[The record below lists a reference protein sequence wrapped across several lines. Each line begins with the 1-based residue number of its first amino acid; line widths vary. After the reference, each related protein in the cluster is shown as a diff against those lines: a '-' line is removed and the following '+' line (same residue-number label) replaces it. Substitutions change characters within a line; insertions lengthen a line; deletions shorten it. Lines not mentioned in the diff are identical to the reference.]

1 MYNDIITNS
10 NKNKN
15 DIISKNYND
24 ISLDDKN
31 ISKINNDNL
40 ITEKSNDNNI
50 DQENKKLNYIIQ
62 GNNNSKK
69 ETIEDLLNKTLTKKK
84 LDPIQ
89 KKANYDSNINLNNTE
104 EIIKDNNLTDNYLST
119 PNLDIIKYLKDQ
131 IHEKMEK
138 ISELS
143 LSQDTNKKTLTE
155 LLQKLNHAIRN
166 NAELLYSGEG
176 ILGYS
181 NVNENENKID
191 KKAKIGE
198 LRLLLE
204 NKKKELVQSKEKNEN
219 YKNKYN
225 NLIKDYKVSS
235 NSKMDIFHKQIN
247 TMKNN
252 NLLLNKKIKILN
264 TKTHLEGKKLDLNS
278 KIKNNNEIKKYS
290 DEYTTLMKEKYKH
303 YMKLNNNKKLI
314 KDALEQFQYLMKM
327 INREENE
334 KKNDKEKDKI
344 LDKIKNL
351 KLEEEINNLKED
363 LSGNEETIYNR
374 VISDKAII
382 LEKYKKINKSSS
394 IIMSNNKNYNNKKS
408 INKLR
413 IKLISKDKNVNENNK
428 NKKILNSKSC
438 DDFIAKEKIY
448 NNINNI
454 NDEDININYETMT
467 NSDYDKIKE
476 KNQKYF
482 NLDERLDKS
491 IKELSL
497 FYERK
502 IKEINS
508 VLDINSKQLSNIQQ
522 ENELLKSKIADLGKI
537 LESNKKEKKQI
548 NTNFENIN
556 SSNNKNLNGNE
567 MNEFDNKNQK
577 FENYENGSNIPS
589 KKGEIKIKN
598 IKLKE
603 REKYIEK
610 IKAKYKVKRIPIDK
624 DNININDFEK

>member
-278 KIKNNNEIKKYS
+278 KIKNNNEIKKFS

-394 IIMSNNKNYNNKKS
+394 IIMSNNKNINNNKS

-548 NTNFENIN
+548 ITNFENIN

-567 MNEFDNKNQK
+567 MNEFDIKNQK
-577 FENYENGSNIPS
+577 LENYENGSNIPS

-610 IKAKYKVKRIPIDK
+610 IKAKYKVKRSPISE
-624 DNININDFEK
+624 DNININEFE

>member
-10 NKNKN
+10 DNNKNG
-15 DIISKNYND
+15 IISKNYSDIPSND
-24 ISLDDKN
+24 EN
-31 ISKINNDNL
+31 ISQMNNDKL
-40 ITEKSNDNNI
+40 IIEQTKDNNI
-50 DQENKKLNYIIQ
+50 NQENKKLNYIIQ
-62 GNNNSKK
+62 GNDSSKK
-69 ETIEDLLNKTLTKKK
+69 ETIEELLNKTLTKKK

-89 KKANYDSNINLNNTE
+89 KKSNYDSNINMNNSND
-104 EIIKDNNLTDNYLST
+104 IINDNNLTENYSST
-119 PNLDIIKYLKDQ
+119 PNIDIIDYLKKQ
-131 IHEKMEK
+131 INEKMDK

-181 NVNENENKID
+181 NENENKID

-204 NKKKELVQSKEKNEN
+204 TKKKELVHSKETNEKF
-219 YKNKYN
+219 KNKYN
-225 NLIKDYKVSS
+225 NLIKDFEVSS
-235 NSKMDIFHKQIN
+235 SSKMDLFHKQIN

-252 NLLLNKKIKILN
+252 NILLNKRIKILN
-264 TKTHLEGKKLDLNS
+264 SQTHLEGKKLDLNS

-290 DEYTTLMKEKYKH
+290 DEYTTLMKEKYKQ

-314 KDALEQFQYLMKM
+314 KDAMEQFQYLMKM
-327 INREENE
+327 INGEENE
-334 KKNDKEKDKI
+334 KKNDKEKEKI

-351 KLEEEINNLKED
+351 KLEEEIKNLKED

-374 VISDKAII
+374 IISDKAII

-394 IIMSNNKNYNNKKS
+394 IIFSNNKNYNNNKS
-408 INKLR
+408 INKIR
-413 IKLISKDKNVNENNK
+413 IKLISKDKNINDNNK

-454 NDEDININYETMT
+454 NDEDININYDTMT

-537 LESNKKEKKQI
+537 LELNKKEKKQLI
-548 NTNFENIN
+548 SNSENVNF
-556 SSNNKNLNGNE
+556 SDDKKLNGNE
-567 MNEFDNKNQK
+567 RNETIIKSQK
-577 FENYENGSNIPS
+577 FENSEIGSNIPY
-589 KKGEIKIKN
+589 KKSEIRIKN

-610 IKAKYKVKRIPIDK
+610 IKAKYKVKRIPIEE
-624 DNININDFEK
+624 DNIKINDFE

>member
-278 KIKNNNEIKKYS
+278 KIKNNNEIKKFS

-334 KKNDKEKDKI
+334 KKNDKEKDKF

-394 IIMSNNKNYNNKKS
+394 IIMSNNKNYNNNKS

-548 NTNFENIN
+548 ITNFENIN

-567 MNEFDNKNQK
+567 MNEFDIKNQK
-577 FENYENGSNIPS
+577 LENYENGSNIPS

-610 IKAKYKVKRIPIDK
+610 IKAKYKVKRSPISE
-624 DNININDFEK
+624 DNININEFE

>member
-1 MYNDIITNS
+1 MHNDNITNS
-10 NKNKN
+10 NKN

-24 ISLDDKN
+24 MSLDDKN

-40 ITEKSNDNNI
+40 IIEQPKDNNI
-50 DQENKKLNYIIQ
+50 EQENKKLNYIIQ
-62 GNNNSKK
+62 GNNDSKK

-89 KKANYDSNINLNNTE
+89 KKTNYDSNINMNNTE
-104 EIIKDNNLTDNYLST
+104 EIIKDNYLTDNYSST
-119 PNLDIIKYLKDQ
+119 PNIDIIKYLKEQ
-131 IHEKMEK
+131 INEKMDK

-143 LSQDTNKKTLTE
+143 SSQDINKKILTE
-155 LLQKLNHAIRN
+155 LLQKLNHAIRD

-181 NVNENENKID
+181 NGNENENKID

-204 NKKKELVQSKEKNEN
+204 TKKKELVQSKERNES

-235 NSKMDIFHKQIN
+235 SSKMDLFHKQIDN
-247 TMKNN
+247 MKSN

-264 TKTHLEGKKLDLNS
+264 SQTHLEGKKLDLNS

-290 DEYTTLMKEKYKH
+290 DEYTTLMKEKYKQ

-314 KDALEQFQYLMKM
+314 KDAKEQFQYLMKM
-327 INREENE
+327 INGEENE

-363 LSGNEETIYNR
+363 LSGNEENIYDR

-394 IIMSNNKNYNNKKS
+394 IIFSNNKNYNNNKS
-408 INKLR
+408 INKIR
-413 IKLISKDKNVNENNK
+413 IKLISKDKNVNEINK

-438 DDFIAKEKIY
+438 EDFIAKEKIY

-467 NSDYDKIKE
+467 NNDYDKIKE

-522 ENELLKSKIADLGKI
+522 ENELLKSKISDLGKI

-548 NTNFENIN
+548 ITNFENIN
-556 SSNNKNLNGNE
+556 SSNDKNLNGNE
-567 MNEFDNKNQK
+567 INEFDIKNQK
-577 FENYENGSNIPS
+577 LENNEIGSNIPY
-589 KKGEIKIKN
+589 KKSEIKIKN

-610 IKAKYKVKRIPIDK
+610 IKAKYKVKRSPIRE
-624 DNININDFEK
+624 DNININEFE

>member
-1 MYNDIITNS
+1 MHNDNITNS

-24 ISLDDKN
+24 MSLDDKN

-40 ITEKSNDNNI
+40 IIEQPKDNNI
-50 DQENKKLNYIIQ
+50 EQENKKLNYIIQ
-62 GNNNSKK
+62 GNNDSKK
-69 ETIEDLLNKTLTKKK
+69 ETIEDLLNKTLIKKK

-89 KKANYDSNINLNNTE
+89 KKTNYDSNINMNNTK
-104 EIIKDNNLTDNYLST
+104 EIIKDNYLTDNYSST
-119 PNLDIIKYLKDQ
+119 PNIDIIKYLKEQ
-131 IHEKMEK
+131 INEKMDK

-143 LSQDTNKKTLTE
+143 SSQDINKKILTE
-155 LLQKLNHAIRN
+155 LLQKLNHAIRD

-176 ILGYS
+176 ILGY
-181 NVNENENKID
+181 NNGNENENKID

-198 LRLLLE
+198 LRLLFE
-204 NKKKELVQSKEKNEN
+204 TKKKELVQSKERNES

-235 NSKMDIFHKQIN
+235 SSKMDLFHKQIDN
-247 TMKNN
+247 MKSN

-264 TKTHLEGKKLDLNS
+264 SQTHLEGKKLDLNS

-290 DEYTTLMKEKYKH
+290 DEYTTLMKEKYKQ

-314 KDALEQFQYLMKM
+314 KDAKEQFQYLMKM
-327 INREENE
+327 INGEENE

-363 LSGNEETIYNR
+363 LSGNEETIYDR

-394 IIMSNNKNYNNKKS
+394 IIFSNNKNYNNNKS
-408 INKLR
+408 INKIR

-438 DDFIAKEKIY
+438 EDFIAKEKIY

-548 NTNFENIN
+548 ITNFENIN
-556 SSNNKNLNGNE
+556 SSNDKNLNGNE
-567 MNEFDNKNQK
+567 MNEFDIKNQK
-577 FENYENGSNIPS
+577 LENNKIGSNIPY
-589 KKGEIKIKN
+589 KKSEIKIKN

-610 IKAKYKVKRIPIDK
+610 IKAKYKVKRSPISE
-624 DNININDFEK
+624 DNININEFE

>member
-204 NKKKELVQSKEKNEN
+204 NKKKELVQSKEK
-219 YKNKYN
+219 
-225 NLIKDYKVSS
+225 
-235 NSKMDIFHKQIN
+235 
-247 TMKNN
+247 MKI
-252 NLLLNKKIKILN
+252 IKIN
-264 TKTHLEGKKLDLNS
+264 
-278 KIKNNNEIKKYS
+278 I
-290 DEYTTLMKEKYKH
+290 
-303 YMKLNNNKKLI
+303 
-314 KDALEQFQYLMKM
+314 
-327 INREENE
+327 
-334 KKNDKEKDKI
+334 
-344 LDKIKNL
+344 
-351 KLEEEINNLKED
+351 
-363 LSGNEETIYNR
+363 TI
-374 VISDKAII
+374 
-382 LEKYKKINKSSS
+382 
-394 IIMSNNKNYNNKKS
+394 
-408 INKLR
+408 
-413 IKLISKDKNVNENNK
+413 
-428 NKKILNSKSC
+428 
-438 DDFIAKEKIY
+438 
-448 NNINNI
+448 
-454 NDEDININYETMT
+454 
-467 NSDYDKIKE
+467 
-476 KNQKYF
+476 
-482 NLDERLDKS
+482 
-491 IKELSL
+491 
-497 FYERK
+497 
-502 IKEINS
+502 
-508 VLDINSKQLSNIQQ
+508 
-522 ENELLKSKIADLGKI
+522 
-537 LESNKKEKKQI
+537 
-548 NTNFENIN
+548 
-556 SSNNKNLNGNE
+556 
-567 MNEFDNKNQK
+567 
-577 FENYENGSNIPS
+577 
-589 KKGEIKIKN
+589 
-598 IKLKE
+598 
-603 REKYIEK
+603 
-610 IKAKYKVKRIPIDK
+610 
-624 DNININDFEK
+624 

>member
-176 ILGYS
+176 ILGYI
-181 NVNENENKID
+181 NGNENENKID

-204 NKKKELVQSKEKNEN
+204 TKKKELVQSKEKNEN

-225 NLIKDYKVSS
+225 NLIKDYKISS

-278 KIKNNNEIKKYS
+278 KIKNNNEIKKFS

-537 LESNKKEKKQI
+537 LELNKKEKKQLI
-548 NTNFENIN
+548 TNYKNIN
-556 SSNNKNLNGNE
+556 SSNDKNLNGNE
-567 MNEFDNKNQK
+567 MNEFDIKNQK
-577 FENYENGSNIPS
+577 FENYEIESNIPY
-589 KKGEIKIKN
+589 KKSEIKIKN

-610 IKAKYKVKRIPIDK
+610 IKAKYKVKRSPISE
-624 DNININDFEK
+624 DNININEFE

>member
-176 ILGYS
+176 ILGYN

-278 KIKNNNEIKKYS
+278 KIKNNNEIKKFS

-408 INKLR
+408 INKIR

-548 NTNFENIN
+548 ITNFENIN

-567 MNEFDNKNQK
+567 MNEFDIKNQK
-577 FENYENGSNIPS
+577 LENYENGSNIPS

-610 IKAKYKVKRIPIDK
+610 IKAKYKVKRSPISE
-624 DNININDFEK
+624 DNININEFE

>member
-181 NVNENENKID
+181 NINENENKID

-278 KIKNNNEIKKYS
+278 KIKNNNEIKKFS

-344 LDKIKNL
+344 SDKIKNL

-522 ENELLKSKIADLGKI
+522 ENELLKSKIADLGKV

-548 NTNFENIN
+548 ITNFENIN

-610 IKAKYKVKRIPIDK
+610 IKAKYKVKRSPISE
-624 DNININDFEK
+624 DNININEFE

>member
-278 KIKNNNEIKKYS
+278 KIKNNNEIKKFS

-408 INKLR
+408 INKIR

-548 NTNFENIN
+548 ITNFENIN

-567 MNEFDNKNQK
+567 MNEFDIKNQK
-577 FENYENGSNIPS
+577 LENYENGSNIPS

-610 IKAKYKVKRIPIDK
+610 IKAKYKVKRSPISE
-624 DNININDFEK
+624 DNININEFE

>member
-278 KIKNNNEIKKYS
+278 KIKNNNEIKKFS

-382 LEKYKKINKSSS
+382 LENYKKINKSSS
-394 IIMSNNKNYNNKKS
+394 IIMSNNKNYKNNKS

-413 IKLISKDKNVNENNK
+413 IKLISKDKNVNKNNK

-438 DDFIAKEKIY
+438 DDFIAKEKIF

-548 NTNFENIN
+548 ITNFENIN

-567 MNEFDNKNQK
+567 MNEFDIKNQK
-577 FENYENGSNIPS
+577 PENYENGSNIPS

-610 IKAKYKVKRIPIDK
+610 IKAKYKVKRSPISE
-624 DNININDFEK
+624 DNININEFE

>member
-1 MYNDIITNS
+1 MYNDIIINS
-10 NKNKN
+10 NNNKN
-15 DIISKNYND
+15 DIISKHYD
-24 ISLDDKN
+24 DMSPDDKN

-40 ITEKSNDNNI
+40 IREESKDNNL

-62 GNNNSKK
+62 GNNTSKK
-69 ETIEDLLNKTLTKKK
+69 ETIEDILNKTLTKKK

-89 KKANYDSNINLNNTE
+89 KKTNNDSNININDTNN
-104 EIIKDNNLTDNYLST
+104 IIKDNNLTDDYSST
-119 PNLDIIKYLKDQ
+119 PNIDIIKYLKNQ
-131 IHEKMEK
+131 INEKMDK

-176 ILGYS
+176 ILGYFK
-181 NVNENENKID
+181 ENENKID

-204 NKKKELVQSKEKNEN
+204 TKKKELVQSKEKNEN

-235 NSKMDIFHKQIN
+235 SSKMDLFHKQIDI
-247 TMKNN
+247 MKNN
-252 NLLLNKKIKILN
+252 NLLLNKRIKILN
-264 TKTHLEGKKLDLNS
+264 SQTHLEGKKLDLNS
-278 KIKNNNEIKKYS
+278 KVKNNNEIKKYS
-290 DEYTTLMKEKYKH
+290 DEYTTLMKEKYKQ
-303 YMKLNNNKKLI
+303 YKKLNNNKKLI

-327 INREENE
+327 INGEENE

-344 LDKIKNL
+344 LDQNKNL

-382 LEKYKKINKSSS
+382 LEKYKTINKSSS
-394 IIMSNNKNYNNKKS
+394 IIMSNNKNYNNNKS
-408 INKLR
+408 INKIR

-537 LESNKKEKKQI
+537 LELNKKEKKQLI
-548 NTNFENIN
+548 TNYKNIN
-556 SSNNKNLNGNE
+556 SSNDKNLNGNE
-567 MNEFDNKNQK
+567 MNEFDTKNQK
-577 FENYENGSNIPS
+577 FENYEIDSNIPY
-589 KKGEIKIKN
+589 KKSEIKIKN

>member
-1 MYNDIITNS
+1 MYNDNITNS

-278 KIKNNNEIKKYS
+278 KIKNNNEIKKFS

-394 IIMSNNKNYNNKKS
+394 IIMSNNKNYNNNKS

-413 IKLISKDKNVNENNK
+413 IKLISKDKNVNKNNK

-548 NTNFENIN
+548 ITNFENIN

-567 MNEFDNKNQK
+567 MNEFDIKNQK
-577 FENYENGSNIPS
+577 PENYENGSNIPS

-610 IKAKYKVKRIPIDK
+610 IKAKYKVKRSPISE
-624 DNININDFEK
+624 DNININEFE

>member
-278 KIKNNNEIKKYS
+278 KIKNNNEIKKFS

-408 INKLR
+408 INKIR

-438 DDFIAKEKIY
+438 DDFNAKEKIY

-548 NTNFENIN
+548 ITNFENIN

-567 MNEFDNKNQK
+567 INEFDIKNQK
-577 FENYENGSNIPS
+577 LENYENGSNIPS

-610 IKAKYKVKRIPIDK
+610 IKAKYKVKRSPISE
-624 DNININDFEK
+624 DNININEFE

>member
-1 MYNDIITNS
+1 M
-10 NKNKN
+10 
-15 DIISKNYND
+15 
-24 ISLDDKN
+24 SLDDKN

-40 ITEKSNDNNI
+40 IIEQPKDNNI

-89 KKANYDSNINLNNTE
+89 KKTNYDSNINMNNTE
-104 EIIKDNNLTDNYLST
+104 EIIKDNYLTDNYSST
-119 PNLDIIKYLKDQ
+119 PNIDIIKYLKEQ
-131 IHEKMEK
+131 INEKMDK

-143 LSQDTNKKTLTE
+143 SSQDINKKTLTE
-155 LLQKLNHAIRN
+155 LLQKLNHAIRD
-166 NAELLYSGEG
+166 NAELLYSREG

-181 NVNENENKID
+181 NGNENENKID

-204 NKKKELVQSKEKNEN
+204 TKKKELVQSKERNES

-225 NLIKDYKVSS
+225 NLIKDYKISS
-235 NSKMDIFHKQIN
+235 SSKMDLFHKQIDN
-247 TMKNN
+247 MKSN

-264 TKTHLEGKKLDLNS
+264 TQTHLEGKKLDLNS

-290 DEYTTLMKEKYKH
+290 DEYTTLMKEKYKQN
-303 YMKLNNNKKLI
+303 MKLNNNKKLI
-314 KDALEQFQYLMKM
+314 KDAIEQFQYLMKM
-327 INREENE
+327 INGEENE

-351 KLEEEINNLKED
+351 KLEEEINNLKQD

-394 IIMSNNKNYNNKKS
+394 IIFRNNKNYNNNKS
-408 INKLR
+408 INKIR

-438 DDFIAKEKIY
+438 EDFIAKEKIY
-448 NNINNI
+448 NNINNN

-537 LESNKKEKKQI
+537 LESNKKEKKEKKQI
-548 NTNFENIN
+548 ITKIENIN
-556 SSNNKNLNGNE
+556 SSNDKNLNGNE
-567 MNEFDNKNQK
+567 MNEFDIKNQK
-577 FENYENGSNIPS
+577 LDNHEIGSNIPY
-589 KKGEIKIKN
+589 KKSEIKIKN

-610 IKAKYKVKRIPIDK
+610 IKAKYKVKRSPLSE
-624 DNININDFEK
+624 DNININEFE

>member
-278 KIKNNNEIKKYS
+278 KIKNNNEIKKFS

-408 INKLR
+408 INKIR

-438 DDFIAKEKIY
+438 DDFIAKEKIF

-548 NTNFENIN
+548 ITNFENIN

-567 MNEFDNKNQK
+567 INEFDIKNQK
-577 FENYENGSNIPS
+577 LENYENGSNIPS

-610 IKAKYKVKRIPIDK
+610 IKAKYKVKRSPISE
-624 DNININDFEK
+624 DNININEFE

>member
-278 KIKNNNEIKKYS
+278 KIKNNNEIKKFS

-548 NTNFENIN
+548 ITNFENIN

-567 MNEFDNKNQK
+567 MNEFDIKNQK
-577 FENYENGSNIPS
+577 PENYENGSNIPS

-610 IKAKYKVKRIPIDK
+610 IKAKYKVKRSPISE

>member
-278 KIKNNNEIKKYS
+278 KIKNNNEIKKFS

-408 INKLR
+408 INKIR

-548 NTNFENIN
+548 ITNFENIN

-567 MNEFDNKNQK
+567 MNEFDIKNQK
-577 FENYENGSNIPS
+577 PENYENGSNIPS

-610 IKAKYKVKRIPIDK
+610 IKAKYKVKRSPISE
-624 DNININDFEK
+624 DNININEFE

>member
-278 KIKNNNEIKKYS
+278 KIKNNNEIKKFS

-394 IIMSNNKNYNNKKS
+394 IIMSNNKNYKNNKS

-438 DDFIAKEKIY
+438 DDFIAKEKIF

-548 NTNFENIN
+548 ITNFENIN

-567 MNEFDNKNQK
+567 MNEFDIKNQK
-577 FENYENGSNIPS
+577 PENYENGSNIPS

-610 IKAKYKVKRIPIDK
+610 IKAKYKVKRSPISE
-624 DNININDFEK
+624 DNININEFE

>member
-1 MYNDIITNS
+1 MYNDNITNS

-278 KIKNNNEIKKYS
+278 KIKNNNEIKKFS

-344 LDKIKNL
+344 LEKIKNL

-382 LEKYKKINKSSS
+382 LENYKKINKSSS

-438 DDFIAKEKIY
+438 DDFIAKEKIF

-548 NTNFENIN
+548 ITNFENIN

-610 IKAKYKVKRIPIDK
+610 IKAKYKVKRSPISE
-624 DNININDFEK
+624 DNININEFE

>member
-1 MYNDIITNS
+1 MYNDNITNS

-278 KIKNNNEIKKYS
+278 KIKNNNEIKKFS

-408 INKLR
+408 INKIR

-548 NTNFENIN
+548 ITNFENIN

-567 MNEFDNKNQK
+567 MNEFDIKNQK
-577 FENYENGSNIPS
+577 LENYENGSNIPS

-610 IKAKYKVKRIPIDK
+610 IKAKYKVKRSPISE
-624 DNININDFEK
+624 DNININEFE

>member
-278 KIKNNNEIKKYS
+278 KIKNNNEIKKFS

-548 NTNFENIN
+548 ITNFENIN

-610 IKAKYKVKRIPIDK
+610 IKAKYKVKRSPISE
-624 DNININDFEK
+624 DNININEFE

>member
-278 KIKNNNEIKKYS
+278 KIKNNNEIKKFS

-394 IIMSNNKNYNNKKS
+394 IIMSNNKNYNNNKS

-413 IKLISKDKNVNENNK
+413 IKLISKDKNVNKNNK

-548 NTNFENIN
+548 ITNFENIN

-567 MNEFDNKNQK
+567 MNEFDIKNQK
-577 FENYENGSNIPS
+577 LENYENGSNIPS

-610 IKAKYKVKRIPIDK
+610 IKAKYKVKRSPISE
-624 DNININDFEK
+624 DNININEFE

>member
-278 KIKNNNEIKKYS
+278 KIKNNNEIKKFS

-408 INKLR
+408 INKIR

-548 NTNFENIN
+548 ITNFENIN

-610 IKAKYKVKRIPIDK
+610 IKAKYKVKRSPISE
-624 DNININDFEK
+624 DNININEFE

>member
-40 ITEKSNDNNI
+40 IIEKSNDNNI

-278 KIKNNNEIKKYS
+278 KIKNNNEIKKFS

-334 KKNDKEKDKI
+334 KKNDKEKDKF

-394 IIMSNNKNYNNKKS
+394 IIMSNNKNYNNNKS

-548 NTNFENIN
+548 ITNFENIN

-610 IKAKYKVKRIPIDK
+610 IKAKYKVKRSPISE
-624 DNININDFEK
+624 DNININEFE

>member
-176 ILGYS
+176 ILGYN

-225 NLIKDYKVSS
+225 NLIKDYKISS

-278 KIKNNNEIKKYS
+278 KIKNNNEIKKFS

-408 INKLR
+408 INKIR

-438 DDFIAKEKIY
+438 DDFIAKEKIF

-567 MNEFDNKNQK
+567 MNEFDIKNQK
-577 FENYENGSNIPS
+577 LENYENGSNIHS

-610 IKAKYKVKRIPIDK
+610 IKAKYKVKRSPISE
-624 DNININDFEK
+624 DNININEFE

>member
-1 MYNDIITNS
+1 MHNDNITNS
-10 NKNKN
+10 NKN

-24 ISLDDKN
+24 MSLDDKN

-40 ITEKSNDNNI
+40 IIEQPKDNNI
-50 DQENKKLNYIIQ
+50 EQENKKLNYIIQ
-62 GNNNSKK
+62 GNNDSKK

-89 KKANYDSNINLNNTE
+89 KKTNYDSNINMNNTE
-104 EIIKDNNLTDNYLST
+104 EIIKDNYLTDNYSST
-119 PNLDIIKYLKDQ
+119 PNIDIIKYLKEQ
-131 IHEKMEK
+131 INEKMDK

-143 LSQDTNKKTLTE
+143 SSQDINKKILTE
-155 LLQKLNHAIRN
+155 LLQKLNHAIRD

-181 NVNENENKID
+181 NGNENENKID

-198 LRLLLE
+198 LRLLFE
-204 NKKKELVQSKEKNEN
+204 TKKKELVQSKERNES

-235 NSKMDIFHKQIN
+235 SSKMDLFHKQIDN
-247 TMKNN
+247 MKSN

-264 TKTHLEGKKLDLNS
+264 SQTHLEGKKLDLNS

-290 DEYTTLMKEKYKH
+290 DEYTTLMKEKYKQ

-314 KDALEQFQYLMKM
+314 KDAKEQFQYLMKM
-327 INREENE
+327 INGEENE

-363 LSGNEETIYNR
+363 LSGNEETIYDR

-394 IIMSNNKNYNNKKS
+394 IIFSNNKNYNNNKS
-408 INKLR
+408 INKIR

-438 DDFIAKEKIY
+438 EDFIAKEKIY

-548 NTNFENIN
+548 ITNFENIN
-556 SSNNKNLNGNE
+556 SSNDKNLNGNE
-567 MNEFDNKNQK
+567 MNEFDIKNQK
-577 FENYENGSNIPS
+577 LENNKIGSNIPY
-589 KKGEIKIKN
+589 KKSEIKIKN

-610 IKAKYKVKRIPIDK
+610 IKAKYKVKRSPISE
-624 DNININDFEK
+624 DNININEFE

>member
-1 MYNDIITNS
+1 MYNDNITNS

-40 ITEKSNDNNI
+40 IIEKSNDNNI

-278 KIKNNNEIKKYS
+278 KIKNNNEIKKFS

-382 LEKYKKINKSSS
+382 LENYKKINKSSS
-394 IIMSNNKNYNNKKS
+394 IIMSNNKNYNNNKS

-438 DDFIAKEKIY
+438 DDFIAKEKIF

-548 NTNFENIN
+548 ITNFENIN

-567 MNEFDNKNQK
+567 INEFDIKNQK
-577 FENYENGSNIPS
+577 LENYENGSNIPS

-610 IKAKYKVKRIPIDK
+610 IKAKYKVKRSPISE
-624 DNININDFEK
+624 DNININEFE

>member
-104 EIIKDNNLTDNYLST
+104 EIIKDNNLIDNYLST

-225 NLIKDYKVSS
+225 NLIKDYKISS

-278 KIKNNNEIKKYS
+278 KIKNNNEIKKFS

-344 LDKIKNL
+344 LEKIKNL

-548 NTNFENIN
+548 ITNFENIN

-567 MNEFDNKNQK
+567 MNEFDIKNQK
-577 FENYENGSNIPS
+577 LENYENGSNINS

-610 IKAKYKVKRIPIDK
+610 IKAKYKVKRSPISE
-624 DNININDFEK
+624 DNININEFE

>member
-1 MYNDIITNS
+1 MYNDNNINS
-10 NKNKN
+10 NNNKN

-24 ISLDDKN
+24 MSPDDKN
-31 ISKINNDNL
+31 ISKMNIDNL
-40 ITEKSNDNNI
+40 IREESKDNNI

-62 GNNNSKK
+62 GNNTSKK
-69 ETIEDLLNKTLTKKK
+69 ETIEDILNKTLIKKK

-89 KKANYDSNINLNNTE
+89 KKTNNDSNININDTNN
-104 EIIKDNNLTDNYLST
+104 IIKDNNLTDDYSST
-119 PNLDIIKYLKDQ
+119 PNIDIIKYLKNQ
-131 IHEKMEK
+131 INKKMDK

-176 ILGYS
+176 ILGYFK
-181 NVNENENKID
+181 ENENKID

-204 NKKKELVQSKEKNEN
+204 TKKKELVQSKEKNEN
-219 YKNKYN
+219 YKTKYN

-235 NSKMDIFHKQIN
+235 SSKMDLFHKQID

-252 NLLLNKKIKILN
+252 NLLLNKRIKILN
-264 TKTHLEGKKLDLNS
+264 NQTHLEGKKLDLNS

-290 DEYTTLMKEKYKH
+290 DEYTTLMKEKYKQ

-327 INREENE
+327 INGEENE

-344 LDKIKNL
+344 LDQNKNL

-382 LEKYKKINKSSS
+382 LEKYKTIKKSSS
-394 IIMSNNKNYNNKKS
+394 IIISNNKNYNNNKS
-408 INKLR
+408 INKIR

-438 DDFIAKEKIY
+438 DDFISKEKIY
-448 NNINNI
+448 NNINII

-537 LESNKKEKKQI
+537 LELNKKEKKQLI
-548 NTNFENIN
+548 TNNKNIN
-556 SSNNKNLNGNE
+556 SSNDKNLNGNE
-567 MNEFDNKNQK
+567 MNEFDIKNQK

-610 IKAKYKVKRIPIDK
+610 IKAKYKVKRSPISE
-624 DNININDFEK
+624 DNININEFE

>member
-1 MYNDIITNS
+1 M
-10 NKNKN
+10 
-15 DIISKNYND
+15 
-24 ISLDDKN
+24 
-31 ISKINNDNL
+31 
-40 ITEKSNDNNI
+40 
-50 DQENKKLNYIIQ
+50 
-62 GNNNSKK
+62 
-69 ETIEDLLNKTLTKKK
+69 DL
-84 LDPIQ
+84 
-89 KKANYDSNINLNNTE
+89 
-104 EIIKDNNLTDNYLST
+104 
-119 PNLDIIKYLKDQ
+119 
-131 IHEKMEK
+131 
-138 ISELS
+138 
-143 LSQDTNKKTLTE
+143 
-155 LLQKLNHAIRN
+155 
-166 NAELLYSGEG
+166 
-176 ILGYS
+176 
-181 NVNENENKID
+181 
-191 KKAKIGE
+191 
-198 LRLLLE
+198 
-204 NKKKELVQSKEKNEN
+204 
-219 YKNKYN
+219 
-225 NLIKDYKVSS
+225 
-235 NSKMDIFHKQIN
+235 FHKQIDI
-247 TMKNN
+247 MKNN
-252 NLLLNKKIKILN
+252 NLLLNKRIKILN
-264 TKTHLEGKKLDLNS
+264 SQTHLEGKKLDLNS
-278 KIKNNNEIKKYS
+278 KVKNNNEIKKYS
-290 DEYTTLMKEKYKH
+290 DEYTTLMKEKYKQ
-303 YMKLNNNKKLI
+303 YKKLNNNKKLI

-327 INREENE
+327 INGEENE

-344 LDKIKNL
+344 LDQNKNL

-382 LEKYKKINKSSS
+382 LEKYKTINKSSS
-394 IIMSNNKNYNNKKS
+394 IIMSNNKNYNNNKS
-408 INKLR
+408 INKIR

-438 DDFIAKEKIY
+438 DDLIAKEKIY
-448 NNINNI
+448 NNINII

-537 LESNKKEKKQI
+537 LELNKKEKKQLI
-548 NTNFENIN
+548 TNYKNIN
-556 SSNNKNLNGNE
+556 SSNDKNLNGNE
-567 MNEFDNKNQK
+567 MNEFDTKNQK
-577 FENYENGSNIPS
+577 FENYEIDSNIPY
-589 KKGEIKIKN
+589 KKSEIKIKN

>member
-1 MYNDIITNS
+1 
-10 NKNKN
+10 
-15 DIISKNYND
+15 
-24 ISLDDKN
+24 
-31 ISKINNDNL
+31 
-40 ITEKSNDNNI
+40 
-50 DQENKKLNYIIQ
+50 
-62 GNNNSKK
+62 
-69 ETIEDLLNKTLTKKK
+69 
-84 LDPIQ
+84 
-89 KKANYDSNINLNNTE
+89 
-104 EIIKDNNLTDNYLST
+104 
-119 PNLDIIKYLKDQ
+119 
-131 IHEKMEK
+131 
-138 ISELS
+138 
-143 LSQDTNKKTLTE
+143 
-155 LLQKLNHAIRN
+155 
-166 NAELLYSGEG
+166 
-176 ILGYS
+176 
-181 NVNENENKID
+181 
-191 KKAKIGE
+191 
-198 LRLLLE
+198 
-204 NKKKELVQSKEKNEN
+204 
-219 YKNKYN
+219 
-225 NLIKDYKVSS
+225 
-235 NSKMDIFHKQIN
+235 
-247 TMKNN
+247 
-252 NLLLNKKIKILN
+252 
-264 TKTHLEGKKLDLNS
+264 
-278 KIKNNNEIKKYS
+278 
-290 DEYTTLMKEKYKH
+290 MKEKYKH

-438 DDFIAKEKIY
+438 DDFIAKEEIY

-522 ENELLKSKIADLGKI
+522 ENELLKSKIADLGKV

-548 NTNFENIN
+548 ITNFENIN

-610 IKAKYKVKRIPIDK
+610 IKAKYKVKRSPISE
-624 DNININDFEK
+624 DNININEFE

>member
-278 KIKNNNEIKKYS
+278 KIKNNNEIKKFS

-344 LDKIKNL
+344 LEKIKNL

-454 NDEDININYETMT
+454 NDEEININYETMT

-610 IKAKYKVKRIPIDK
+610 IKAKYKVKRSPISE
-624 DNININDFEK
+624 DNININEFE

>member
-278 KIKNNNEIKKYS
+278 KIKNNNEIKKFS

-394 IIMSNNKNYNNKKS
+394 IIMSNNKNYNNNKS

-548 NTNFENIN
+548 ITNFENIN

-567 MNEFDNKNQK
+567 MNEFDIKNQK
-577 FENYENGSNIPS
+577 LENYENGSNIPS

-610 IKAKYKVKRIPIDK
+610 IKAKYKVKRSPISE
-624 DNININDFEK
+624 DNININEFE